1 MFPVG
6 NKAKVRKMFGFGV
19 AAAFS
24 EYKKACSIKN
34 SIINCHRRGDEYI
47 SRIYCLVKD

>member
-24 EYKKACSIKN
+24 QLLIVIIKTMN
-34 SIINCHRRGDEYI
+34 IFFVYT
-47 SRIYCLVKD
+47 VW